1 MKMQK
6 FVIFAIKKLKMNM
19 LQIKKYRKFREHC
32 HYIGEYKDAAHS
44 TWNFKYSVPK
54 EILIVFHNR
63 SNFYFDFIKKTSRI
77 L

>member
-6 FVIFAIKKLKMNM
+6 FVTFAIKKLKMNM

-32 HYIGEYKDAAHS
+32 HYTGENKDAAHS